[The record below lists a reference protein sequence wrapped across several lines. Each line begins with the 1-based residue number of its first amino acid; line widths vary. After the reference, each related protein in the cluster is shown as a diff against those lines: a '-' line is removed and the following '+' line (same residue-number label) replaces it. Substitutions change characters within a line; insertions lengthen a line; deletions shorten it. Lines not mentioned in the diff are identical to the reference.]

1 MEYQLKTPLLPL
13 KDSYSAVERV
23 FATRGIAPENI
34 EHYLNTTDDDILP
47 PESIPNM
54 NEGAKMVISH
64 IAHNDKILVQVDSD
78 CDGYTSGA
86 CLLNYLNCLFP
97 GYVQN
102 NITYRI
108 HTGKQHGIILET
120 IPEDVKLIIAPDSSS
135 NDYEQHKILHD
146 RGCDVLVIDHHEA
159 EAISEYACV
168 INNQLCDYPNK
179 TLSGVGMV
187 YKFCSYIDKIMDV
200 DYADQFLDLVALGL
214 VGDMMDLRNFETRH
228 LVVRGLENIRNPF
241 FKEMVKVQNYSISRA
256 GGLCPFAISFYIAP
270 QINGT
275 IRMGTAE
282 EKLMLFESMLDYRAY
297 EQVPSTKRGC
307 KGQYE
312 TRVEQA
318 CRNCTNIKRNQAK
331 ATEASLDVIEHI
343 IENKNLTENKI
354 IAVKLDEDH
363 ATNRN
368 LTGLIAN
375 QLMSKYKHPIL
386 LLMQSV
392 DEDGKIVWEGSGR
405 GYDTSNFS
413 DLRSFIKDSGY
424 AFLAEGHANA
434 FGVGIADDKFDDF
447 IKYSNEALKDCVF
460 NPCTK
465 VDFIWHGYDFT
476 GEDVKELASLNQ
488 IWGQEI
494 EKPYVALENLVIQ
507 PANVSLMSRDKSPTL
522 KIELSNGVSLIK
534 FKASEEEFQ
543 QLTKYSSGSVT
554 INAVGTC
561 KINEW
566 NGIINPQI
574 EIEDYEIV
582 GETKYYF

>member
-1 MEYQLKTPLLPL
+1 
-13 KDSYSAVERV
+13 
-23 FATRGIAPENI
+23 
-34 EHYLNTTDDDILP
+34 
-47 PESIPNM
+47 
-54 NEGAKMVISH
+54 
-64 IAHNDKILVQVDSD
+64 
-78 CDGYTSGA
+78 
-86 CLLNYLNCLFP
+86 
-97 GYVQN
+97 
-102 NITYRI
+102 
-108 HTGKQHGIILET
+108 
-120 IPEDVKLIIAPDSSS
+120 
-135 NDYEQHKILHD
+135 
-146 RGCDVLVIDHHEA
+146 
-159 EAISEYACV
+159 
-168 INNQLCDYPNK
+168 
-179 TLSGVGMV
+179 MV

-228 LVVRGLENIRNPF
+228 LIVRGLENIRNPY

-282 EKLMLFESMLDYRAY
+282 EKLMLFESMLEYRAY

-331 ATEASLDVIEHI
+331 ATEVSLDVIEHI

-375 QLMSKYKHPIL
+375 QLMAKYKHPIL
-386 LLMQSV
+386 LLTQSV
-392 DEDGKIVWEGSGR
+392 DEDGNIVWEGSGR

-413 DLRSFIKDSGY
+413 DLRSFIRNSGY

-447 IKYSNEALKDCVF
+447 IKYSNEALKDCAF

-574 EIEDYEIV
+574 EVEDYEIV